1 MGGRRVVRP
10 RAFAGRVY
18 TRALPRLR
26 KARLGRSGVS
36 ATSNTPSP
44 RSAAERALIESERY
58 FRTLME
64 QSSDI
69 VVLIDIETRLLYTS
83 PSIER
88 VLGFTPDR
96 SEERRVGKEGRCR
109 WSPY

>member
-26 KARLGRSGVS
+26 DARLGRSGVS

-69 VVLIDIETRLLYTS
+69 VVHIDMETRLLYAS

-88 VLGFTPDR
+88 VLGVTPDEILDR
-96 SEERRVGKEGRCR
+96 ESTRLN
-109 WSPY
+109 S